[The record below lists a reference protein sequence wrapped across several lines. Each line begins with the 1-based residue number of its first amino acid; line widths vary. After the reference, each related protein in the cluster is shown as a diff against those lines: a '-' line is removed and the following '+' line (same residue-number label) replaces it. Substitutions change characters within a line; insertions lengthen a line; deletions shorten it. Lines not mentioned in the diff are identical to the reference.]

1 MNQLVLLSESY
12 MIDFGQITPQL
23 IFHMLMV
30 LVLFFVLGK
39 LLFKPV
45 QKILEKRTE
54 TIEGQIAQAETDQA
68 AAKALREEY
77 EAKLKNAMEERDQI
91 LADAY
96 KAAKKREAAILEEAR
111 EEAQL
116 IRERAEKDIEREK
129 AQAKDELRKEAVDMA
144 VVLAQKF
151 VASSIKVKDHDA
163 LVEEALA
170 GMEGADW
177 KV

>member
-1 MNQLVLLSESY
+1 MNQFVLLSESY
-12 MIDFGQITPQL
+12 MIDFGLIGPQL
-23 IFHMLMV
+23 IFHMVMV
-30 LVLFFVLGK
+30 LVLFFIMGK

-45 QKILEKRTE
+45 QKILQKRTE
-54 TIEGQIAQAETDQA
+54 TIEGQIAQAQTDQN

-77 EAKLKNAMEERDQI
+77 EAKLQNIQAERDQI
-91 LADAY
+91 LSDAY
-96 KAAKKREAAILEEAR
+96 KTAKQRETVILEEAR
-111 EEAQL
+111 VEVQL
-116 IRERAEKDIEREK
+116 MKDRAEKEIEREK
-129 AQAKDELRKEAVDMA
+129 AQAKDELRKEAVEIA

-177 KV
+177 TV